1 MLGGMIGASNRE
13 PKYTFTCWIRMYKE
27 DRSFEDTQ
35 IKATDVDVIEFVDA
49 ERNAIVGRIIVNSI
63 EPTK

>member
-1 MLGGMIGASNRE
+1 
-13 PKYTFTCWIRMYKE
+13 MYKE